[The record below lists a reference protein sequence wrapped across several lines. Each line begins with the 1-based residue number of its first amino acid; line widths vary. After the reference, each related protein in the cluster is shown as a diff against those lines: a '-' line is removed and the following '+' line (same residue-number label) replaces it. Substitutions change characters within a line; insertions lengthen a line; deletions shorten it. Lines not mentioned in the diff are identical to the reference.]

1 MTFLCIRATATDPDG
16 NNAHSPVAHTL
27 LLALRHVT
35 RSPSISTT
43 FLRGLSCF
51 GELAKLPA
59 ARNASLSTL
68 RPSCSAILPLPEEL
82 PVSILKGDPPAFNG
96 LANFIARLDT
106 YCLVLTLYDRDFHPA
121 RNGTLSLAHNA
132 EMRRGVK
139 RGARNGVVLHRLVCA
154 QHGHVVIGLK
164 SLVP

>member
-16 NNAHSPVAHTL
+16 NSVHLPVAHTL
-27 LLALRHVT
+27 LLASRHVT

-51 GELAKLPA
+51 GELAKLLA

-68 RPSCSAILPLPEEL
+68 RRSCSAILPLHKEF
-82 PVSILKGDPPAFNG
+82 PVTIIKGDPPAFNG

-106 YCLVLTLYDRDFHPA
+106 YCLVLTLYDRNFHPA
-121 RNGTLSLAHNA
+121 RNGTLSLAHN
-132 EMRRGVK
+132 VK
-139 RGARNGVVLHRLVCA
+139 VSHEVGAAYGVVNTEWLSFTVL
-154 QHGHVVIGLK
+154 L
-164 SLVP
+164 

>member
-1 MTFLCIRATATDPDG
+1 MSFLCIRATATDPDG

-121 RNGTLSLAHNA
+121 RNDTLSLAHNVEDDHA
-132 EMRRGVK
+132 VK
-139 RGARNGVVLHRLVCA
+139 RSVTELITPTGYVLVGVGYV
-154 QHGHVVIGLK
+154 GF
-164 SLVP
+164 